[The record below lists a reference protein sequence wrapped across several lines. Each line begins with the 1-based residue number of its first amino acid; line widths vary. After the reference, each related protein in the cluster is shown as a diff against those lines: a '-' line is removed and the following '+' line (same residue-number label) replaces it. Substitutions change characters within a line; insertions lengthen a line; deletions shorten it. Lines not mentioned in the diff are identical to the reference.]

1 MNRSANI
8 KPLETRMSPEKKQ
21 KRSALGMGLDA
32 LIPDDLQ
39 GEFFLCPIEEIH
51 PSDSQP
57 RKVFDEGSIME
68 LADSIRAKGL
78 IQPVVVRRLPAGMG
92 YELIAGE
99 RRWRAAQRAG
109 LLDLPAI
116 VREAEADEVLELAL
130 VENLQREDLNPV
142 DEARAYKLL
151 LDSSGMTQEQV
162 AERIGKSRVAVANAL
177 RLLGLSTEAL
187 EMLKNGEVTAGH
199 ARAVLAAPQ
208 ARRLHLLHVIAEKG
222 LSVRE
227 AEALVKKPAKAKAAP
242 AKVDPDVRAL
252 EERISRAL
260 GTRVGLKAGRKKGS
274 GQITISFD
282 SYDDL
287 DRILLLLDK

>member
-1 MNRSANI
+1 
-8 KPLETRMSPEKKQ
+8 MSPQKN

-39 GEFFLCPIEEIH
+39 GEYFLCPIEEIH
-51 PSDSQP
+51 PSKSQP
-57 RKVFDEGSIME
+57 RKFFDEESISE
-68 LADSIRAKGL
+68 LADSIRTKGL
-78 IQPVVVRRLPAGMG
+78 IQPIVLRRLDRGLG

-116 VREAEADEVLELAL
+116 VRDAEADEVLELAL

-151 LDSSGMTQEQV
+151 VDSTGMTQEQV

-177 RLLGLSTEAL
+177 RLLGLPSEAL
-187 EMLKNGEVTAGH
+187 DMIKNGEVTAGH
-199 ARAVLAAPQ
+199 ARAVLAAPP
-208 ARRLHLLHVIAEKG
+208 ARRLHLLYQVAEKG

-227 AEALVKKPAKAKAAP
+227 IEALVKKPARQKATP
-242 AKVDPDVRAL
+242 PRVDPDIRAL
-252 EERISRAL
+252 EERISRTL
-260 GTRVGLKAGRKKGS
+260 GTRVGVKSGRKKGS
-274 GQITISFD
+274 GQLTIRFD
-282 SYDDL
+282 SFDDL
-287 DRILLLLDK
+287 DRILLLLES